1 MNVAIIG
8 ASGFIGSKIRDEAL
22 RRGHKV
28 TGIVRHANRVS
39 HRPKLTVVQ
48 ADVLWRD
55 KLARVLKGHDAVIAS
70 WNAVR
75 GVTGA
80 WVYDR
85 YVEGNRAILAAVRRA
100 GIKRFLAVG
109 GAASLKTPE
118 GIELLDSPQFPKAF
132 EPAKP
137 AIRGVRELFYMLK
150 KEPGLDWAFFSPAV
164 MIVPGVRTGKFR
176 LGHDRVIAD
185 AKGASRIS
193 VEDYAVAMIDELEHP
208 KVHRDRFT
216 IGY

>member
-28 TGIVRHANRVS
+28 TAIVRHPNRVP
-39 HRPKLTVVQ
+39 HRPRLSIVQ

-55 KLARVLKGHDAVIAS
+55 KLARILKGHDAVIAS

-118 GIELLDSPQFPKAF
+118 GIELLDSPQFPKIF

-150 KEPGLDWAFFSPAV
+150 KESGFDWAFFSPAV
-164 MIVPGVRTGKFR
+164 MIAPGARTGKFR
-176 LGHDRVIAD
+176 LGHDHVVAD
-185 AKGASRIS
+185 ASGASRIS
-193 VEDYAVAMIDELEHP
+193 VEDYAVAMVDELERP

>member
-1 MNVAIIG
+1 MKVAIIG
-8 ASGFIGSKIRDEAL
+8 ASGFIGSKIAGEAL
-22 RRGHKV
+22 RRGHTV
-28 TGIVRHANRVS
+28 TGIVRHTNRLR
-39 HRPKLTVVQ
+39 HHPKLTAVK

-55 KLARVLKGHDAVIAS
+55 KLSRILSNHDAVICS

-75 GVTGA
+75 GVTGP

-85 YVEGNRAILAAVRRA
+85 YIEGNRAILAAVNKS
-100 GIKRFLAVG
+100 GVKRFLAVG
-109 GAASLKTPE
+109 GAASLKTPD

-132 EPAKP
+132 EAAKP
-137 AIRGVRELFYMLK
+137 AIRGVREMLYMLK
-150 KEPGLDWAFFSPAV
+150 KEIGLDWAFFSPAV

-176 LGHDRVIAD
+176 LGHDHVVAD

-193 VEDYAVAMIDELEHP
+193 VEDYAVAMVDELERPQH
-208 KVHRDRFT
+208 HRERFT

>member
-28 TGIVRHANRVS
+28 TAIVRHPNRVP
-39 HRPKLTVVQ
+39 HRPCLAVVQ

-55 KLARVLKGHDAVIAS
+55 KLARILKGHDAVIAS

-75 GVTGA
+75 GVTGP
-80 WVYDR
+80 WVYNR

-118 GIELLDSPQFPKAF
+118 GVELLDSPQFPKIF

-164 MIVPGVRTGKFR
+164 MIAPGARTGKFR
-176 LGHDRVIAD
+176 LGHDHIVAD

-193 VEDYAVAMIDELEHP
+193 VEDYAVAMVDELEHP